1 MARAIEIQKAQD
13 ADAADKKMARNMTM
27 IQEVEAANKVAQ
39 MKKQEKIDLEKAEDA
54 KIVEYNR

>member
-13 ADAADKKMARNMTM
+13 ADAADKKKARNMTM

-39 MKKQEKIDLEKAEDA
+39 IKKQEKIDLEKAEDA